1 MQGLTEVAVPPLAVV
16 GGGTALG
23 FSVTRGRGGAGGGGV
38 FAGAIRDG
46 TGPHPC

>member
-1 MQGLTEVAVPPLAVV
+1 MPPLAVV

-23 FSVTRGRGGAGGGGV
+23 FIVTGGRGGAGGGGGGV

>member
-1 MQGLTEVAVPPLAVV
+1 VPPLAVV

-23 FSVTRGRGGAGGGGV
+23 FRVTGGRGGAGGV